1 MIAGSMYRWLLSVTA
16 VTLTTLI
23 GTTSLSAA
31 TATRSDASAGS
42 SAERFDQRGIG
53 LRGHGFVRDA
63 GNGVTTVDVPGAS
76 SYTVTFGIDT
86 QGRTVGGYVDAR
98 GRTHGFVQNRSGD
111 FIRIDFPRAGLTFA
125 TRINKR
131 GQIVGMYADDP
142 NTPAL
147 RAPRGFL
154 LEKGKFT
161 KIDVPGAR
169 ETRPFGISNHG
180 QIVGEYVDADGRLR
194 GFLLDDA
201 TFTTIDAP
209 YGASTSATDI
219 DDNGRIVGT
228 SRNADPASQR
238 FARGFVR
245 DAQGVFTS
253 IDAPAAPPPP
263 GRPEFP
269 QTEIFGINNHGQF
282 VGLRT
287 DSEGVRPFLFENG
300 AFTVI
305 EVPQAVDNAIALAL
319 DVDDRGRIVGG
330 YDLTGHG
337 VLQTARGQFITLD
350 HPEGIGETIL
360 TGSNNRGQITLF
372 ILDAS
377 GTGRGFLR
385 DKRRFIEIE
394 VPGALASGP
403 GAINDRGQV
412 VGTYSTL
419 TRLNHAFPVR
429 GYLWHRGELT
439 LVDFPDAVNTVPND
453 IDNSGRI
460 VGEYVDQAGVGH
472 GFVREADGRFS
483 TLDVPGAVSS
493 SIQSI
498 NERGQMVGTYLDA
511 AGGFHGY
518 LREGDVI
525 TTLDAP
531 GSVRGT
537 QPLAINNRGAI
548 VGWYFGDTS
557 VQGFVFENGRFT
569 TTGTPGALN
578 QSLPLD
584 IDDRGRIVGTY
595 L

>member
-1 MIAGSMYRWLLSVTA
+1 MVCTHSGIFRLA
-16 VTLTTLI
+16 VA
-23 GTTSLSAA
+23 SSAA
-31 TATRSDASAGS
+31 AVIFAALAISSDASAS
-42 SAERFDQRGIG
+42 SVERFDQRGKD
-53 LRGHGFVRDA
+53 LRGHGFVRNA
-63 GNGVTTVDVPGAS
+63 GGGVTTLDVPGAS
-76 SYTVTFGIDT
+76 SYTVTFGIDEH
-86 QGRTVGGYVDAR
+86 GRTVGGYVDAR
-98 GRTHGFVQNRSGD
+98 GRTHGFVRNRSGD
-111 FIRIDFPRAGLTFA
+111 FIRVDFPRAGLTFA
-125 TRINKR
+125 TRMNKR

-154 LEKGKFT
+154 LDNGKFT
-161 KIDVPGAR
+161 KVQVPGAL
-169 ETRPFGISNHG
+169 ETRPFGINNQG
-180 QIVGEYVDADGRLR
+180 QIVGEYVDSEGLLR
-194 GFLLDDA
+194 GFLLDDGRL
-201 TFTTIDAP
+201 TTIDAP

-228 SRNADPASQR
+228 SRNADPASER

-269 QTEIFGINNHGQF
+269 TTEIFGINNRGQI
-282 VGLRT
+282 VGLVT
-287 DSEGVRPFLFENG
+287 DSEGIRPFLFDDG
-300 AFTVI
+300 AFTVVD
-305 EVPQAVDNAIALAL
+305 VPQAADEAIALAL
-319 DVDDRGRIVGG
+319 DVDDRGRIVGT

-337 VLQTARGQFITLD
+337 VLQTARGQFLTLD

-360 TGSNNRGQITLF
+360 TGSNNRGQSTLF

-385 DKRRFIEIE
+385 DKGRFIEIE
-394 VPGALASGP
+394 VPGALQSGP
-403 GAINDRGQV
+403 NAINGRGQI

-419 TRLNHAFPVR
+419 TKLNHAFPVR
-429 GYLWHRGELT
+429 GYLWDRGELT
-439 LVDFPDAVNTVPND
+439 LIDFPGAVHTVPND
-453 IDNSGRI
+453 IDNRGRI
-460 VGEYVDQAGVGH
+460 VGEYVDQAGSGH
-472 GFVREADGRFS
+472 GFVRETDGSFR

-498 NERGQMVGTYLDA
+498 NERGQIVGAYFDA
-511 AGGFHGY
+511 AGGVHGY

-531 GSVRGT
+531 GGVSGT
-537 QPLAINNRGAI
+537 LPQAINNRGVI

-557 VQGFVFENGRFT
+557 VNGFVFENGRFT